1 MARRPASWWIVL
13 SGICAAL
20 TAAAVIGA
28 IVVQRESSRLIGEG
42 QIFIADSAV
51 ARDIVRRSEDIDLGV
66 RDARNQLRV
75 EAVSILARNGV
86 VLASTSVSLIGS
98 SVDDP
103 LIAMGAAEG
112 RLMALAAAIKSDL
125 ELDGVVLWRSGSVL
139 YQVVAPLGPER
150 SILLHYDVAQLLG
163 RRTPTPGAGSTSIQ
177 LLGLAAIF
185 AVLAIAVL
193 VGHMRVAQRHR
204 TISRESEIHR
214 INSMELSRANANLE
228 QARHQAEEAL
238 ALAEEKI
245 RIRSEFVLM
254 INHELRTPL
263 TSVVTGAE
271 LLRSRDL
278 AEADR
283 AALLDAMVAD
293 GSRLQEIIDQILAVA
308 RIENRGL
315 SYELTDVPVEEMVQA
330 LSLAQPAARAE
341 IQLEGATGT
350 VNTDLGALCLV
361 VGSLVDNAFTHGA
374 KAVAV
379 GCALTPRVDPQIEVG
394 DRPASAIYVTVSD
407 DGPGIDHEFLP
418 RIFEKFEKSSFSSG
432 TGLGLYMARMI
443 VEALEGSLAVQTSH
457 DGTSFQIS
465 IPASAVREQVEATR

>member
-42 QIFIADSAV
+42 QIFIADSGV
-51 ARDIVRRSEDIDLGV
+51 GRDIVRRSEDVDLGV

-86 VLASTSVSLIGS
+86 VLASTSV
-98 SVDDP
+98 P

-112 RLMALAAAIKSDL
+112 RLMALATAIDSDL
-125 ELDGVVLWRSGSVL
+125 ELDGVVLWLTGSVL

-150 SILLHYDVAQLLG
+150 SILFHYDVAQLLG
-163 RRTPTPGAGSTSIQ
+163 RRTPTTPGAGSTSIQ

-214 INSMELSRANANLE
+214 INSMEMSAANANLE

-341 IQLEGATGT
+341 NQLEGATGT

-374 KAVAV
+374 KVVAV

-465 IPASAVREQVEATR
+465 IPASAVRERVEATR

>member
-1 MARRPASWWIVL
+1 ML
-13 SGICAAL
+13 SAICATL
-20 TAAAVIGA
+20 TAIAVIGA
-28 IVVQRESSRLIGEG
+28 VIVQRESTRLTGEG
-42 QIFIADSAV
+42 AIFLADGGV
-51 ARDIVRRSEDIDLGV
+51 ARDIVSTSEDVDLGV
-66 RDARNQLRV
+66 RRARNQLRV
-75 EAVSILARNGV
+75 EAVSVLDRNGV
-86 VLASTSVSLIGS
+86 VVASTSAPLIGG
-98 SVDDP
+98 SVHDP

-112 RLMALAAAIKSDL
+112 RLMALATAIDSDL
-125 ELDGVVLWRSGSVL
+125 ELDGVVSWPSGSVL

-163 RRTPTPGAGSTSIQ
+163 RRTPAPSAGSTPIQ

-185 AVLAIAVL
+185 AFLAGAVL
-193 VGHMRVAQRHR
+193 VGHARAAQRHR
-204 TISRESEIHR
+204 NISRESEIHR
-214 INSMELSRANANLE
+214 TNSIELSRANASLE
-228 QARHQAEEAL
+228 EARHQAEEAL

-278 AEADR
+278 AEPDKT
-283 AALLDAMVAD
+283 ALLDAMVAD

-315 SYELTDVPVEEMVQA
+315 SYELTDVPVAEMTQA
-330 LSLAQPAARAE
+330 LCLAQPAARVE
-341 IQLEGATGT
+341 IELDGVAGT
-350 VNTDLGALCLV
+350 VNTDVGALCLV

-374 KAVAV
+374 TSVAV
-379 GCALTPRVDPQIEVG
+379 GCTLTPRVDAQIEVG
-394 DRPASAIYVTVSD
+394 DRPANAIYVTVSD

-443 VEALEGSLAVQTSH
+443 VEALEGSLAVATSPE
-457 DGTSFQIS
+457 GTTFQIS
-465 IPASAVREQVEATR
+465 IPASVIRERVEAMR